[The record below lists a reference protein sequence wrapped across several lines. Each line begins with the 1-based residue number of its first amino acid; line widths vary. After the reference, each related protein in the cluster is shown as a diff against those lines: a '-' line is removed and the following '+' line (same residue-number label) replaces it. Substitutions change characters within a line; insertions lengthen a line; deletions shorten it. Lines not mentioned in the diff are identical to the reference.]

1 MGRLA
6 EVENKG
12 PHQRLTRE
20 ESRARTRQRLLA
32 AAAEVFAER
41 GIHGATVEE
50 IAERA
55 GFTRGAFY
63 SNFGAKED
71 LIVALLDERVDAD
84 IRAMEE
90 AMAADPSPQ
99 AFFEFLRSRTGR
111 RSEEAK
117 TWTLLSAEFW
127 LHVLRHPELAPTLA
141 ARQRAG
147 RAALARVIET
157 LCAQLGITLP
167 TAAEEL
173 ASVMLAVDDGLV
185 LQEALDP
192 DAVPEDLRLRTLVL
206 FVQGLAALS
215 PPASDGSPPGPRG

>member
-1 MGRLA
+1 MA

-20 ESRARTRQRLLA
+20 ESRARTRHRLLA

-127 LHVLRHPELAPTLA
+127 LHVLRHPELAPRLA